1 MKNVLRAEKFNGN
14 DCARRCVLCDL
25 NPVVGTEQAGIR
37 PALILQVNCAN
48 AASPHTIIAP
58 FTTRIRRALMSSHV
72 FVAAGNGGLTQDSV
86 LLCEQ
91 IRVIDK
97 QRIIKALG
105 QLDEATMRQVA
116 SAFAAILGLP
126 LAAHN

>member
-1 MKNVLRAEKFNGN
+1 MVTI
-14 DCARRCVLCDL
+14 ARGDVVLCDL

-37 PALILQVNCAN
+37 PVLILQVNRAN

-58 FTTRIRRALMSSHV
+58 FTTKIRRSLMPSHV
-72 FVAAGNGGLTQDSV
+72 FVTAGNGGLTQDSV

-105 QLDEATMRQVA
+105 RLDESTMRQVA
-116 SAFAAILGLP
+116 GALAAILGLQ
-126 LAAHN
+126 LVAHN